1 MMVMGSG
8 TAVFADNA
16 SNNTAAQSTAAS
28 ALFKDV
34 KSGYWVEKH
43 IYKLASQS
51 ILLGNN
57 GLFRPNDNVTQQE
70 AVTMAIR
77 FAGLEGKVDKNA
89 SVALPAN
96 MQVNNYFKPYVALAI
111 QQNLLDKTS
120 ENAASDSKQTWG
132 ERKAS
137 REWITEVLIRA
148 LGKESQAAALASKA
162 TNFADNG
169 KISAAKRGFINA
181 ALELGLTNGV
191 EGNRFDPQGSVTR
204 AQLATFFSQP
214 KLITT

>member
-1 MMVMGSG
+1 MVKRRSNSSSHSKKVVSAVIAGMMVMGSG

-34 KSGYWVEKH
+34 KSGYWAEKH

-89 SVALPAN
+89 SVALLYEHAG
-96 MQVNNYFKPYVALAI
+96 QQLFQTVRRASHSAKLA
-111 QQNLLDKTS
+111 
-120 ENAASDSKQTWG
+120 G
-132 ERKAS
+132 
-137 REWITEVLIRA
+137 
-148 LGKESQAAALASKA
+148 
-162 TNFADNG
+162 
-169 KISAAKRGFINA
+169 
-181 ALELGLTNGV
+181 
-191 EGNRFDPQGSVTR
+191 
-204 AQLATFFSQP
+204 
-214 KLITT
+214 